1 MLTII
6 KPTSGSE
13 VRDWKLRQEG
23 LIFAVQDQSLPTE
36 SYFARIVKNG
46 TSPFCSICQ
55 MSEAR
60 QWLEEQEE
68 IRWEG
73 ENIDRPGAKWS
84 FEDNLMVEKNIF
96 EDSQAPLH
104 VGVGRLPEWLRNKK
118 DLLALDTYADELC
131 ISRCLAVYRGAH
143 RQFNTRQTREL
154 AASFFNNHRIRGVR
168 IHKGHF
174 SLIRNYFQQGIAG
187 KLTTKVFCRWN
198 ISAPHSVRFRGA
210 AGRYQ
215 TTAGDERPAVWKRVP
230 VSVSLADILNRELEH
245 ICCKDPKELIRKFG
259 EALVRRAVAIRE
271 DMQRYISEDFDF
283 LPEQ

>member
-1 MLTII
+1 MRNCFAI
-6 KPTSGSE
+6 KHSYAAYQ
-13 VRDWKLRQEG
+13 LRNIETMD
-23 LIFAVQDQSLPTE
+23 AMA
-36 SYFARIVKNG
+36 YYKNHR
-46 TSPFCSICQ
+46 SPWFDQ

-73 ENIDRPGAKWS
+73 ENIDRPDAKWS

-131 ISRCLAVYRGAH
+131 IFRCLAVYRGAH

-154 AASFFNNHRIRGVR
+154 AASFFSNHRIRGVR

-174 SLIRNYFQQGIAG
+174 SLIRNDFQQGIAG
-187 KLTTKVFCRWN
+187 NLTTKVFCR
-198 ISAPHSVRFRGA
+198 
-210 AGRYQ
+210 
-215 TTAGDERPAVWKRVP
+215 
-230 VSVSLADILNRELEH
+230 
-245 ICCKDPKELIRKFG
+245 
-259 EALVRRAVAIRE
+259 
-271 DMQRYISEDFDF
+271 
-283 LPEQ
+283 